1 VSARA
6 QRAVLLGPAAAGAL
20 ALIAIPAL
28 ATFAF
33 ALFEADL
40 LGPSRYAG
48 LGNFSELLSDPFFG
62 RALVNSLAFAA
73 IAVPLRLA
81 AATGFALLLARD
93 GRGVGAGRTAVYS
106 PSVVPDIAWAVLW
119 FFLLNPLYGPVNIL
133 LGVAGLPEPAWLT
146 EPAAAFAA
154 IVILSA
160 FTVGEGFIVAL
171 AARKELPGE
180 LYEAARLEGASP
192 SHVLRRVTLPLMA
205 PTLALLAVRDAA
217 LTLQVS
223 FTPAYLLTDGGPDRA
238 TLFLPLYVYDVG
250 FEQLRYGYGAAMTV
264 SLFALTV
271 ALVAVGWWM
280 LRRRR
285 LGFNL

>member
-1 VSARA
+1 VAF
-6 QRAVLLGPAAAGAL
+6 GAL
-20 ALIAIPAL
+20 ALVAVPAL

-40 LGPSRYAG
+40 LGPSRWIG
-48 LGNFSELLSDPFFG
+48 LANFRELLDDPFFH
-62 RALVNSLAFAA
+62 RALVNSLVFAA
-73 IAVPLRLA
+73 IAVPLRLT

-93 GRGVGAGRTAVYS
+93 GRGTNAGRTAVYS

-119 FFLLNPLYGPVNIL
+119 FFLLNPIYGPLNIL
-133 LGVAGLPEPAWLT
+133 LGAVGLPQPGWLT
-146 EPAAAFAA
+146 EPTAAMAA
-154 IVILSA
+154 IILLSA

-171 AARKELPGE
+171 ATRKELPGE
-180 LYEAARLEGASP
+180 LFEAARLEGASAW
-192 SHVLRRVTLPLMA
+192 HVLRRVTLPLMA

-238 TLFLPLYVYDVG
+238 TLFLPLLVYDVG

-264 SLFALTV
+264 SLFALTL
-271 ALVAVGWWM
+271 ALVGVAWW
-280 LRRRR
+280 LVRRRAR
-285 LGFNL
+285 TLVA